1 LTQLLFLEWTWN
13 HKCRAQREGGEPCR
27 DERCQLDNCKTIDEE
42 GEQIFLGEIS
52 MVLMAILMAPLTLA
66 LLLQALHS
74 RQLLRFESYS
84 KIAGGRGGQK

>member
-1 LTQLLFLEWTWN
+1 
-13 HKCRAQREGGEPCR
+13 
-27 DERCQLDNCKTIDEE
+27 
-42 GEQIFLGEIS
+42 
-52 MVLMAILMAPLTLA
+52 MVVMAILMAPLTLA